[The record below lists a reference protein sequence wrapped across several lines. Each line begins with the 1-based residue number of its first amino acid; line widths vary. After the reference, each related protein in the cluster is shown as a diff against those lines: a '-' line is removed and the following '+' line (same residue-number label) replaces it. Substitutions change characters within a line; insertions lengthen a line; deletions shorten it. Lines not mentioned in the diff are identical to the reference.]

1 MTDLTINPKFES
13 LIPKLTD
20 DEFRQLEENV
30 LKDGITEP
38 LVVWNGVL
46 VDGHNR
52 YKLAKKHNLGFEIR
66 EVSFNSE
73 NDAEIWIIKNQF
85 GRRNLSTYDRAVL
98 ALRLKPVIAEKA
110 KENMLATQNNDNA
123 SAHQK
128 SEKQVNTSKELAKIA
143 GMSHDTIHRVEVIET
158 RGTDDLKQKVRSGEK
173 SINEAY
179 ISVTPKKKTLKQ
191 ETQEAKE
198 RHADFSASNNGEN
211 KVVSF
216 RELKQDANDVEVIGR
231 GFYIEIMDALK
242 PIRTISFTKDG
253 TDVDAL
259 VKTYGWEKKKR
270 LAEMIDETIKRLRYL
285 RKVLTETT

>member
-20 DEFRQLEENV
+20 DEFRQLEENI

-98 ALRLKPVIAEKA
+98 ALKLKPVIAEKA
-110 KENMLATQNNDNA
+110 KENQGARNDIC
-123 SAHQK
+123 QK
-128 SEKQVNTSKELAKIA
+128 SDKCLDTKKELAKIA

-211 KVVSF
+211 KMVSF

>member
-46 VDGHNR
+46 IDGHNR

-66 EVSFNSE
+66 EVSFDSE

-110 KENMLATQNNDNA
+110 KEKQVEAGGA
-123 SAHQK
+123 VRQK
-128 SEKQVNTSKELAKIA
+128 SDKAVVDTKKELAKIA
-143 GMSHDTIHRVEVIET
+143 GNMRFFYS
-158 RGTDDLKQKVRSGEK
+158 
-173 SINEAY
+173 Y
-179 ISVTPKKKTLKQ
+179 VTKIYFP
-191 ETQEAKE
+191 
-198 RHADFSASNNGEN
+198 N
-211 KVVSF
+211 
-216 RELKQDANDVEVIGR
+216 
-231 GFYIEIMDALK
+231 
-242 PIRTISFTKDG
+242 
-253 TDVDAL
+253 
-259 VKTYGWEKKKR
+259 
-270 LAEMIDETIKRLRYL
+270 
-285 RKVLTETT
+285 LTN